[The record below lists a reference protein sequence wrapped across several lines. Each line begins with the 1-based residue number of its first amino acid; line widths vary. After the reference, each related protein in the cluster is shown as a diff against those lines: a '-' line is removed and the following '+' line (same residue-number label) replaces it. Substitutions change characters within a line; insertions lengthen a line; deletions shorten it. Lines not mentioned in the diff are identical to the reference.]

1 MQIVDFQNQISPI
14 QGTVQVSGSF
24 PNWGYAI
31 WQSVYM
37 SDKMIREVVL
47 TKRLAMNRRINKS
60 LKGDD

>member
-1 MQIVDFQNQISPI
+1 MQIVDFHNQINPI
-14 QGTVQVSGSF
+14 QKIIQFKYAF